1 MSAKLEDEKFEN
13 PLGWNFS
20 IQYRVIMGV
29 LMTGSL
35 FRIVGYMNVGVY
47 DIVIMLVGVFVLFTK
62 SKLEI
67 DFEKKLTREA
77 RYLFGI
83 NVYGTW
89 DKLPQFDY
97 VSVFNER
104 VNNSFSSIGSQSSIV
119 VEELQINLVYNTNR
133 RLTTCTMPDKETAL
147 LAAKY
152 FSSKLGDLRI
162 LDATQKPFEW
172 LDEK

>member
-1 MSAKLEDEKFEN
+1 MSAKLGDDKFEN

-35 FRIVGYMNVGVY
+35 LRIVGYMDVGVY
-47 DIVIMLVGVFVLFTK
+47 DIVIMVAGVLVLFTR

-67 DFEKKLTREA
+67 DFINKKTREA
-77 RYLFGI
+77 RTLFGI
-83 NVYGTW
+83 HVYGSW
-89 DKLPQFDY
+89 VDLPDFEY
-97 VSVFNER
+97 VSVFTAQI
-104 VNNSFSSIGSQSSIV
+104 NNTYASRGSQSTIV
-119 VEELQINLVYNTNR
+119 TKELQINLVYNSNQ
-133 RLTTCTMPDKETAL
+133 RLTACTMPDKETAL

-152 FSSKLGDLRI
+152 FASKLGDLRI
-162 LDATQKPFEW
+162 LNATKKPFEW